1 MILRVIKGYLS
12 FLREWMLAGPLH
24 STCLVI
30 VCVRFSLSLLEALC
44 VVLSATHSSLGPM
57 TCFTYLPPCFFHD
70 AYLLLPLLAS
80 SFTFLFQASICACL
94 LSSTESRWPLYKKK
108 KKRERVSAK
117 PGNSIIWLFSR
128 LNHALFVHYRL
139 GLWTVDYMLLYLITQ
154 TKPIHYFDE
163 NKDGIVNR
171 LNWRTIL
178 YGHYLYEQLGS
189 AQLWAL
195 EQIHLH

>member
-1 MILRVIKGYLS
+1 MNACWATTQHLSCYRVCQIL
-12 FLREWMLAGPLH
+12 
-24 STCLVI
+24 
-30 VCVRFSLSLLEALC
+30 SLSPRGSLCC
-44 VVLSATHSSLGPM
+44 VVCNPLFPWTNDMLYLLTTLLLSRCLFATTFVSI
-57 TCFTYLPPCFFHD
+57 FFHIS
-70 AYLLLPLLAS
+70 LSGINLCL
-80 SFTFLFQASICACL
+80 FTFQYRIALATIQ
-94 LSSTESRWPLYKKK
+94 KKK